1 MHGCVFF
8 APVFFSV
15 SAFSFPPLPQAAAGA
30 LAVIAYAA
38 AQHANYAPHARFHIP
53 GVGANDQRLR
63 SDAAAPD
70 LGRIVLRRALLF
82 DVLLEDEEA
91 ARLGRG
97 RRSRCI
103 QCSPAPPL
111 SQRPSALP
119 PWRRGRSPC
128 TAHPGRSFQRSL
140 PPRQPR
146 ALSWDRHGA
155 AGQPGGQRQHRH
167 RHRT

>member
-1 MHGCVFF
+1 MIIFQSRTKLHGCGFSV
-8 APVFFSV
+8 PVFFSA

-97 RRSRCI
+97 RRSGCRRWGGRPLLYHISVAVRCSDKRII
-103 QCSPAPPL
+103 QAYDD
-111 SQRPSALP
+111 
-119 PWRRGRSPC
+119 SPC
-128 TAHPGRSFQRSL
+128 NSFHS
-140 PPRQPR
+140 PRQTSE
-146 ALSWDRHGA
+146 AV
-155 AGQPGGQRQHRH
+155 
-167 RHRT
+167 